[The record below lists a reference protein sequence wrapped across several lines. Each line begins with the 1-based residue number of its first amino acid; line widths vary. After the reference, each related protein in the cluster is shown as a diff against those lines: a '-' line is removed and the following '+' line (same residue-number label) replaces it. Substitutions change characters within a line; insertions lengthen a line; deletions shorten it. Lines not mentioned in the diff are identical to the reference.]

1 VMKYQNY
8 DVAEDEVDKRAT
20 NPEAAAV
27 DIT

>member
-1 VMKYQNY
+1 VLKYHY
-8 DVAEDEVDKRAT
+8 DDGAEDDVDKRAT